1 MKYTAFVSYNSKDD
15 RWARWLQRKLEQYHL
30 PAKLISEKDDERR
43 PKRFRIF
50 RYRSDLNTVSLSQGL
65 SSELDEA
72 RWLIVICSPYSA
84 QSEWVGRE
92 IDHFI
97 STGRKDHIIPFIVRG
112 APYSGDNEECFNPV
126 LRCAFP
132 ENDILGV
139 NINDYG
145 DDPRMLRK
153 RKALIRTIS
162 LLIELPDAYAYLWNR
177 YKLRWLEGL
186 AAKSIGCIVVLSLLL
201 YAWHYNSS
209 YNISLIID
217 DTTPRSS
224 LLEMPKDA
232 MIVMQL
238 DNEVK
243 RLPVKSTVVFKN
255 IPGQYANKT
264 VHIWFE
270 AIGFEKCD
278 TTVVLKRKS
287 AIHFQTRRDDTF
299 AILSGIVTNEDGM
312 PIADAKITAQG
323 EQTTTSEDG
332 SFLIR
337 IPSEKQTP
345 HPHVIVQKN
354 GYDIWETSEL
364 GIGRNWQ
371 IVLLRE

>member
-15 RWARWLQRKLEQYHL
+15 RWARWLQRKLERYHL
-30 PAKLISEKDDERR
+30 PAKLIGEKDDERR

-50 RYRSDLNTVSLSQGL
+50 RYRSDLNSVSLSQRV

-97 STGRKDHIIPFIVRG
+97 STGRKDHIIPFVVRG
-112 APYSGDNEECFNPV
+112 TPYSGDDKECFNPA
-126 LRCAFP
+126 LWCAFP
-132 ENDILGV
+132 QNDILGV

-145 DDPRMLRK
+145 DDSRILRK

-177 YKLRWLEGL
+177 YKIWWLEAL
-186 AAKSIGCIVVLSLLL
+186 AAKSTCSIVILSLLL

-209 YNISLIID
+209 YDISLIID

-232 MIVMQL
+232 MVVMQL

-243 RLPVKSTVVFKN
+243 RLSVESTVVFKN

-270 AIGFEKCD
+270 AVGYEK
-278 TTVVLKRKS
+278 
-287 AIHFQTRRDDTF
+287 
-299 AILSGIVTNEDGM
+299 M
-312 PIADAKITAQG
+312 
-323 EQTTTSEDG
+323 
-332 SFLIR
+332 
-337 IPSEKQTP
+337 
-345 HPHVIVQKN
+345 
-354 GYDIWETSEL
+354 
-364 GIGRNWQ
+364 
-371 IVLLRE
+371 